1 MACEQEFLFFSFF
14 FVLRMRG
21 GKRTLIH
28 HCWSSTHLPDDAS
41 SDDFSACL
49 NCMKMTEV
57 TIGCMDIYVQNKHA
71 GIELVWDVIR
81 LHSLTREGRGPDRV
95 GTLRS
100 DNGDFHENVAEKQTS
115 HHFKLFRDYPNSP
128 CYLKEGDFGWSW
140 REGNALKFGQ
150 RW

>member
-1 MACEQEFLFFSFF
+1 MEPASRSFFSFF
-14 FVLRMRG
+14 FVVLRLRG

-28 HCWSSTHLPDDAS
+28 HCWSSAHLPDDAS
-41 SDDFSACL
+41 NDDFSACL
-49 NCMKMTEV
+49 KIHIEDRSMA
-57 TIGCMDIYVQNKHA
+57 GCMDIYVQNKQA

-81 LHSLTREGRGPDRV
+81 LHSLTREGHGPDRV

-100 DNGDFHENVAEKQTS
+100 DNGDVHENVAEKQTS
-115 HHFKLFRDYPNSP
+115 HHFKLFHDYPNSP
-128 CYLKEGDFGWSW
+128 CYFKRGGFWLKL

>member
-49 NCMKMTEV
+49 SCMKMTEV

-71 GIELVWDVIR
+71 GIELV
-81 LHSLTREGRGPDRV
+81 
-95 GTLRS
+95 
-100 DNGDFHENVAEKQTS
+100 
-115 HHFKLFRDYPNSP
+115 
-128 CYLKEGDFGWSW
+128 
-140 REGNALKFGQ
+140 
-150 RW
+150 